1 MNLSAMQIRLNYRR
15 RDTTENFVTYDEAKA
30 YFNEALR
37 RIKAEANWE
46 FDRVSTSISYVD
58 GSSVY
63 QLSSVAPHSKQ
74 PIGLFYTDAY
84 DFKIVT
90 PEEFRALSAH
100 SGLNLYAFDNSMM
113 YIDTTFG
120 TGTLRYDYFTDYVGV
135 STTGA
140 LISALSS
147 ALDEPLI
154 PEMWQDMIIDYA
166 AARCYQKE
174 KLDDDYKI
182 AMNDFLRNLR
192 KMNADYSSEKA
203 KPAKRMRMG
212 SQFGYGHS
220 TEATKNNVLGY

>member
-15 RDTTENFVTYDEAKA
+15 RDTTENFITYEEAKA

-37 RIKAEANWE
+37 RIKSEANWE

-63 QLSSVAPHSKQ
+63 QLSSIAPHSKQ
-74 PIGLFYTDAY
+74 PISLFYTDNY
-84 DFKIVT
+84 NFHIVT
-90 PEEFRALSAH
+90 PDEFRALSAQNA
-100 SGLNLYAFDNSMM
+100 LNLYAFDNSCM

-120 TGTLRYDYFTDYVGV
+120 SGTLQYDYYTDYVGV
-135 STTGA
+135 SSTGA

-174 KLDDDYKI
+174 KLNDDYQI
-182 AMNDFLRNLR
+182 AMNDFLRNLN
-192 KMNADYSSEKA
+192 KMKADYSGDKA

-212 SQFGYGHS
+212 TQFGYSRETG
-220 TEATKNNVLGY
+220 ATKSNVLGY